1 MWKIETEWNLGEQIA
16 ENAIT
21 NTCEGHNWQCP
32 GRFQGGTVRLRLELF
47 VKSVPESKDFYTR
60 VLCFDEVSYQPEGYS
75 VFRKGD
81 IQIALQAQSQLP
93 DGHPLKPT
101 GNERTGL
108 GIEIVLE
115 HDDLDALYTHVLKT
129 KWPISDHL
137 AMRPW
142 GSRDFRVLD
151 PNGYYIRIN
160 DSQ

>member
-1 MWKIETEWNLGEQIA
+1 MWKIESEWNLGEQIA

-47 VKSVPESKDFYTR
+47 VKSVPELKDFYTR

-93 DGHPLKPT
+93 DGHPLKPQAM
-101 GNERTGL
+101 NEQVW
-108 GIEIVLE
+108 E
-115 HDDLDALYTHVLKT
+115 LKLFSNMT
-129 KWPISDHL
+129 IL
-137 AMRPW
+137 M
-142 GSRDFRVLD
+142 L
-151 PNGYYIRIN
+151 YIRM
-160 DSQ
+160 S